1 MGSFLFKVLTKYSY
15 GYILK
20 TEVKLKVDLQKEKLI
35 INKIMPKFDGS
46 GPLGFGPMTGRGM
59 GPCGYG
65 MGYGR
70 GYGRRFYS
78 RKEESEMLEE
88 EVKALEEELK
98 AVKERLAEMKGDK

>member
-1 MGSFLFKVLTKYSY
+1 VLTEYSY
-15 GYILK
+15 GYILI
-20 TEVKLKVDLQKEKLI
+20 TEVKVKGRPPRRKLI
-35 INKIMPKFDGS
+35 INKIMPRFDGS

-59 GPCGYG
+59 GPCGCG

-88 EVKALEEELK
+88 EAKVLEEELK
-98 AVKERLAEMKGDK
+98 AVKERLSETKRDK